1 MVKSLDINRMQ
12 PENIETGLLDLRDY
26 CEHHFEIRTE
36 AVRSMCESHIQHK
49 NRGQMCEKYVAKG
62 CEKA

>member
-1 MVKSLDINRMQ
+1 MQ

-36 AVRSMCESHIQHK
+36 AVRSVCESHIQHK